1 VEDVR
6 STKDCWRAG
15 DEDEGRA
22 RAIGMAG
29 VDAVVVSRAGRAN
42 FVQAVCSVPASGG
55 LIPSSIKLNTAATTK
70 TQTPLSN

>member
-1 VEDVR
+1 VTGRCEVEDVR
-6 STKDCWRAG
+6 STKDCWRTG

-22 RAIGMAG
+22 RAIGMAR

-55 LIPSSIKLNTAATTK
+55 LIPTN
-70 TQTPLSN
+70 